1 LQYCY
6 STVTAEN
13 GNQITTN
20 SYYCTAVRPQL
31 NKLVRTI
38 VYSTYQHSQ
47 CSGRDRPTQL
57 HSREQ
62 AHSERYL
69 SFRLSGEPS
78 STCRRTTRYTLR
90 IPKKSMLN
98 VPLSQWRIYDFRME
112 GNPFPS
118 PPVTPFLPSLHFPS
132 LPLLRSRPP

>member
-1 LQYCY
+1 MSLNSY
-6 STVTAEN
+6 SLETL
-13 GNQITTN
+13 TN
-20 SYYCTAVRPQL
+20 SYYCTAVWSQL
-31 NKLVRTI
+31 NKLVRATVNSAYQQI
-38 VYSTYQHSQ
+38 TVYQ

-57 HSREQ
+57 HSWEQ
-62 AHSERYL
+62 AYSERYL